1 MSVNVLA
8 YRSQTGATDKAGG
21 TMRHEEVDEDLRPL
35 VFEFFF
41 WFSRFESALK
51 ESGWLQSKAVGAPAR
66 PDWQGFVLAC
76 AENYSPSV
84 AARQLVAANPLKQV
98 IGEHG
103 LTFADVVFADRA
115 SQLERVTVLLKT
127 VRNNL
132 FHGGK
137 QGGAYW
143 DDPDRMRLLLPLS
156 VTVLGELVTLGGLEA
171 DYTGYY

>member
-1 MSVNVLA
+1 
-8 YRSQTGATDKAGG
+8 
-21 TMRHEEVDEDLRPL
+21 MRQDEIKENLRPL

-51 ESGWLQSKAVGAPAR
+51 ENGWLQSKVIGAPAR
-66 PDWQGFVLAC
+66 PDWQGFVMAY
-76 AENYSPSV
+76 AGDYSPSV

-98 IGEHG
+98 IGELG
-103 LTFADVVFADRA
+103 LTFADVVFAESA
-115 SQLERVTVLLKT
+115 PQLERVTVLLKT

-137 QGGAYW
+137 QGNAYW

-156 VTVLGELVTLGGLEA
+156 VTVLGELVTLGGLGA

>member
-1 MSVNVLA
+1 
-8 YRSQTGATDKAGG
+8 
-21 TMRHEEVDEDLRPL
+21 MRHDEIKEDLRPF

-51 ESGWLQSKAVGAPAR
+51 ENGWLQSRAMGAPAR
-66 PDWQGFVLAC
+66 PDWQGFVLDFAGD
-76 AENYSPSV
+76 YSPSV

-103 LTFADVVFADRA
+103 LTFADVVFADTA

-137 QGGAYW
+137 QSSAYW

-156 VTVLGELVTLGGLEA
+156 VTVLGELVMLGGFEA

>member
-21 TMRHEEVDEDLRPL
+21 TMQHEEVDEDLRPL

-76 AENYSPSV
+76 AKNYSPSV

>member
-1 MSVNVLA
+1 
-8 YRSQTGATDKAGG
+8 
-21 TMRHEEVDEDLRPL
+21 MRHDEIKEDLRPL

-51 ESGWLQSKAVGAPAR
+51 ENGWLQSKAVGAPAC
-66 PDWQGFVLAC
+66 PDWRGFVLAF
-76 AENYSPSV
+76 AGDYSPSD

-98 IGEHG
+98 IGEHS
-103 LTFADVVFADRA
+103 LTFAEVVFAEA
-115 SQLERVTVLLKT
+115 APQLERVTVLLKT

-137 QGGAYW
+137 QGSAYW

-156 VTVLGELVTLGGLEA
+156 VTVLGELVALGGLEA
-171 DYTGYY
+171 DYAGYY